1 MKLSLSRTVDTR
13 LDTRG
18 RGKKYR
24 REEKNRGIGEQERGK
39 KYLSLIQLI
48 LSRNIERR

>member
-24 REEKNRGIGEQERGK
+24 REEKNRGIGEGEK
-39 KYLSLIQLI
+39 ISIVDSINIIAKY
-48 LSRNIERR
+48 RERR